1 MSWRMSSRIAFC
13 AASYESAGHGVLGGM
28 TIPAKSCASVS
39 LPDWIPRGAG
49 LRVVR
54 DVAALGVDVVWLGQ
68 PTGERVLR
76 QLGGRSGAVI
86 EDHRRPAGMCWLVP
100 AGTAG
105 GTRLPFWGDAGVGSA
120 LYVPGLEMRSER
132 LWWRVR
138 PEGGALVT
146 SAVALR
152 AAVIAVESAL

>member
-1 MSWRMSSRIAFC
+1 M
-13 AASYESAGHGVLGGM
+13 
-28 TIPAKSCASVS
+28 
-39 LPDWIPRGAG
+39 
-49 LRVVR
+49 
-54 DVAALGVDVVWLGQ
+54 DVVWLTL
-68 PTGERVLR
+68 PVGERALR
-76 QLGGRSGAVI
+76 ALGARSGAVI

-105 GTRLPFWGDAGVGSA
+105 GTRLPFWGDAGVGAA
-120 LYVPGLEMRSER
+120 LYVPGLEMCSER

>member
-1 MSWRMSSRIAFC
+1 MTTFSMSPSATRAQR
-13 AASYESAGHGVLGGM
+13 SAGTAYL
-28 TIPAKSCASVS
+28 PPSP

-54 DVAALGVDVVWLGQ
+54 DVAVLGLDVVWLSL
-68 PTGERVLR
+68 PVGERVVGW
-76 QLGGRSGAVI
+76 LGERSGVVI

-105 GTRLPFWGDAGVGSA
+105 GVRLPLWRDAGVGTA
-120 LYVPGLEMRSER
+120 LYVPGLAMCNER
-132 LWWRVR
+132 LRWRVR
-138 PEGGALVT
+138 PEAGALAT

-152 AAVIAVESAL
+152 AAVIAVEAVR

>member
-1 MSWRMSSRIAFC
+1 M
-13 AASYESAGHGVLGGM
+13 
-28 TIPAKSCASVS
+28 
-39 LPDWIPRGAG
+39 
-49 LRVVR
+49 
-54 DVAALGVDVVWLGQ
+54 
-68 PTGERVLR
+68 
-76 QLGGRSGAVI
+76 
-86 EDHRRPAGMCWLVP
+86 
-100 AGTAG
+100 
-105 GTRLPFWGDAGVGSA
+105 GSA